1 MAENDTTENTR
12 KLIHSALHLS
22 DDGSEFNVTI
32 YFNNDRG
39 QANEEADTRKDK

>member
-32 YFNNDRG
+32 YFNNNKEK
-39 QANEEADTRKDK
+39 AYEETDSRENR